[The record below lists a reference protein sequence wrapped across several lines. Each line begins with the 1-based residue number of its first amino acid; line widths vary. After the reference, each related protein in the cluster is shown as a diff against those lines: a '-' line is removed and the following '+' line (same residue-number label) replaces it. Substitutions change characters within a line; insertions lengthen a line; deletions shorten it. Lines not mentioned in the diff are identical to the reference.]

1 VSNKTIS
8 IKRAPSSDVYVVWRP
23 GTSRVRKRHRSE
35 QEAVTEAL
43 RLRKLL
49 GGTYYVCKAVHR
61 IGADDEPAHE

>member
-1 VSNKTIS
+1 
-8 IKRAPSSDVYVVWRP
+8 
-23 GTSRVRKRHRSE
+23 VRKRHRSE